1 MNKEQIKIAVVGD
14 VHEHWQEEDEEALVN
29 LGVDLVLFVGDLGNE
44 SIPVVTKI
52 ANLSIPKAVILG
64 NHDAWFSATD
74 FGRKKCPYNRTLEDR
89 VQQQLDLLGNCHV
102 GYGKLDFPEWYISIV
117 GSRPFSWGG
126 TQWRCEDFYRQR
138 YEINNFQEST
148 AKIMAQVEQT
158 TTDSLIF
165 IGHNGP
171 FGLGANP
178 EDMCGKD
185 WHPLGGDFG
194 DPDLQSAIALSRQ
207 LGKKVILVT
216 FGHMHHNLRYT
227 KSRLRTMMAQDEQKT
242 IYLNAASTP
251 RIKQINGE
259 TLHNFSLIN
268 LQKNEVKSINLVWVN
283 HHGKIVIQQN
293 LY

>member
-1 MNKEQIKIAVVGD
+1 MKKEQIKIAVVGD
-14 VHEHWQEEDEEALVN
+14 VHEHWQEEDEEALLN

-52 ANLSIPKAVILG
+52 AKLSIPKAVILG

-102 GYGKLDFPEWYISIV
+102 GYSKLDFPQWYISIV

-126 TQWRCEDFYRQR
+126 SQWRCEDFYRQR
-138 YEINNFQEST
+138 YGINNFQEST

-158 TTDSLIF
+158 TTNNLIF

-171 FGLGANP
+171 SGLGANP

-194 DPDLQSAIALSRQ
+194 DPDLQNAIALSRE
-207 LGKKVILVT
+207 LGKKVIFVT
-216 FGHMHHNLRYT
+216 FGHMHHDLRYT
-227 KSRLRTMMAQDEQKT
+227 KTILRKMIKQDEQKT

-251 RIKQINGE
+251 RIKQFNGE
-259 TLHNFSLIN
+259 TVHNFSLIN

-283 HHGKIVIQQN
+283 RQGKIIIQYN